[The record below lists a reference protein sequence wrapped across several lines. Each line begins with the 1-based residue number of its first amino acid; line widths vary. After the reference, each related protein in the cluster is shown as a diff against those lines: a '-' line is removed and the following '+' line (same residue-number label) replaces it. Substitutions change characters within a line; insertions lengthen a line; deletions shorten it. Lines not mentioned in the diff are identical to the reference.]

1 MSNMSKNA
9 RRYTRRRKREDGVN
23 PTPKHAKTIELCAQT
38 YNQKIYAKALGQ
50 DPLVFVI
57 GCAGTGKTYMA
68 ATMAAKMYYEGKIS
82 KIVIT
87 RPNVAAGGKDI
98 GYFKGDLHEKMA
110 PWVSPLI
117 EVFKKHL
124 GKVKVEAMINDGAI
138 LVEPFSVM
146 RGKSFDDAFIILDE
160 AQNTTYPELKMF
172 LTRIGEGTNVVVNG
186 DIAQSDLDEKS
197 GLKKII
203 HIIKSQMLP
212 FPVVEM
218 TQEDI
223 VRSDVCATWI
233 KAFISYEGRQ

>member
-1 MSNMSKNA
+1 MSLMSNNA
-9 RRYTRRRKREDGVN
+9 RRYTRRKKREEGVA
-23 PTPKHAKTIELCAQT
+23 PTPKHAKTIEICAQT
-38 YNQKIYAKALGQ
+38 YNQKIYAAALNK
-50 DPLVFVI
+50 DPLVFVV

-68 ATMAAKMYYEGKIS
+68 ATMAAKMYYEGKITQ
-82 KIVIT
+82 IVIT

-117 EVFKKHL
+117 DVFKKHL

-138 LVEPFSVM
+138 LIEPFSVM
-146 RGKSFDDAFIILDE
+146 RGKSFDNSFIILDE
-160 AQNTTYPELKMF
+160 AQNTTYQELKMF
-172 LTRIGEGTNVVVNG
+172 LTRIGENTHVVVNG
-186 DIAQSDLDEKS
+186 DIAQSDLDERS
-197 GLKKII
+197 GLKRII

-218 TQEDI
+218 TQDDI

-233 KAFISYEGRQ
+233 KAFIKYEGS